1 MDFRQIRYFLALAGT
16 LNFTRAAEQCNVTQ
30 PTLTNAIKRLEE
42 ELGGELIHRDGKDSR
57 LTKLGQT
64 LRAQFEKIEETRTSL
79 KRTAQEFASGEG
91 GELNIGVMCTVGPI
105 KLAKFLDEF
114 QMQNSKIKLYL
125 HDVTPSSISQ
135 LLLTSALDGAFCAG
149 QEGQHS
155 RLSYLPLYREPMV
168 VAFRKGH
175 MFADLNHVPLEV
187 VMKERYID
195 RLHCEFRDSVLTFAD
210 QESISMDVVFSS
222 QREDWI
228 QSMVREGIGVSVLPK
243 FSLMPPVL
251 DNRPI
256 SGPTLERQVEFAFA
270 KNTND
275 HQLLAG
281 LIDRATHYLW
291 T

>member
-135 LLLTSALDGAFCAG
+135 LLLTSAL
-149 QEGQHS
+149 EQHS
-155 RLSYLPLYREPMV
+155 
-168 VAFRKGH
+168 
-175 MFADLNHVPLEV
+175 
-187 VMKERYID
+187 I
-195 RLHCEFRDSVLTFAD
+195 
-210 QESISMDVVFSS
+210 
-222 QREDWI
+222 
-228 QSMVREGIGVSVLPK
+228 
-243 FSLMPPVL
+243 
-251 DNRPI
+251 
-256 SGPTLERQVEFAFA
+256 
-270 KNTND
+270 
-275 HQLLAG
+275 
-281 LIDRATHYLW
+281 
-291 T
+291 